1 MIDIPSWLDA
11 CQRYHK
17 KSTQGGKQKRIITTI
32 PATTTKTKRPLTPD
46 SAPLMCSA
54 ENQSTTPRHK
64 RRKPNDTE
72 DNDAGQGNIDPNRTP
87 IAPLLSVQQQ
97 SDNYSTTT
105 SGDEAVS
112 VTTSRQSSPIK
123 RLLQLE
129 IAPRNPLSVVSIN
142 RRDARMPRELKTILA
157 QLETFQHG
165 LEVVPRYLADEIIM
179 RRAQQRADINVDRD
193 VEEATAYNDD
203 DDGDFYNFRPS
214 VFTHQDD
221 ALFWHPISLNDI
233 MDILTATQMC
243 TNDVHPESSWNMLVH
258 WPVFKLALG
267 VAGTEIPTSFSTV
280 SEPPLS
286 PPTITTPTTTENE
299 SKLTTVTRI
308 SCIPCTTARLTG
320 HSRGT
325 TMVDFCLALE
335 PEPSTPTSTPI
346 TRESI
351 RDLRARTHGSTVNHT
366 DFYPLRDKPVVTS
379 AESKKPGEGLLE
391 AQTQVGVW
399 QAAQWSLLERQ
410 RGEIQR
416 RQQQQQQQEGGGCA
430 SSGERGERNKR
441 RKGGSSIPFLPA
453 LFIQGAQWSFAAT
466 TRQGEQTL
474 LWTQQSIGATDSV
487 LGIFQIVRALRHIA
501 LWSATVYWPWYR
513 GEVLGIDEA
522 SAV

>member
-1 MIDIPSWLDA
+1 MIDIPSWLDD

-17 KSTQGGKQKRIITTI
+17 KSTRRGNQNR
-32 PATTTKTKRPLTPD
+32 ATTTTTTTTTTKAKRPLTPD
-46 SAPLMCSA
+46 SAPLMRSA
-54 ENQSTTPRHK
+54 ETRSTTPRHK
-64 RRKPNDTE
+64 RRKPNDNE
-72 DNDAGQGNIDPNRTP
+72 DDGAGQSDVDPNRTP
-87 IAPLLSVQQQ
+87 IAPLLSVRQQ

-105 SGDEAVS
+105 SGDDAAS
-112 VTTSRQSSPIK
+112 ITTSRQSSPVK

-129 IAPRNPLSVVSIN
+129 IAPRNPLSMVSIN
-142 RRDARMPRELKTILA
+142 RRDARMPRELKTMLA
-157 QLETFQHG
+157 RLETFQHG
-165 LEVVPRYLADEIIM
+165 LEVVPLYLAEEIM
-179 RRAQQRADINVDRD
+179 ARRAQQRTDTNVDGH
-193 VEEATAYNDD
+193 VGEVTACDD
-203 DDGDFYNFRPS
+203 DDGDDGDDGDFYNFRPS
-214 VFTHQDD
+214 VFSHQDD
-221 ALFWHPISLNDI
+221 ALFWHPISLDDM

-267 VAGTEIPTSFSTV
+267 VAGTEIPTSFSTL
-280 SEPPLS
+280 SKPLP
-286 PPTITTPTTTENE
+286 PPTITTPTLAPTPPESE
-299 SKLTTVTRI
+299 SKPATVTRI

-325 TMVDFCLALE
+325 KMVDFCLALE
-335 PEPSTPTSTPI
+335 PEPEAPTPASTPV
-346 TRESI
+346 TRRSI
-351 RDLRARTHGSTVNHT
+351 RNLRARTHGSTVNHT
-366 DFYPLRDKPVVTS
+366 DFYPLRDKPVVMS

-410 RGEIQR
+410 RGD
-416 RQQQQQQQEGGGCA
+416 
-430 SSGERGERNKR
+430 KR

-501 LWSATVYWPWYR
+501 LWSATVYWPWYQ
-513 GEVLGIDEA
+513 GEVLGINKN